1 MSEEQV
7 SHVSSDS
14 KVAIPLQNLISI
26 LGAVAISTWAY
37 FGVIERLNSI
47 ETQLTQHCEEIEE
60 NDNWIDEWK
69 PPEEVKN
76 TIDRVRELEMRLLIL
91 ETKLELKGELSP

>member
-7 SHVSSDS
+7 SHVSSES
-14 KVAIPLQNLISI
+14 KVAIPLQNLVSI

-37 FGVIERLNSI
+37 FGVIERLNTI
-47 ETQLTQHCEEIEE
+47 ETQLTQHWEEIEE

-69 PPEEVKN
+69 PPEEVKD

>member
-7 SHVSSDS
+7 SHVSSES

-47 ETQLTQHCEEIEE
+47 ETQLTQHWEEIEE

-76 TIDRVRELEMRLLIL
+76 TIDRVRDLEMRLLIL

>member
-1 MSEEQV
+1 MSEERPV
-7 SHVSSDS
+7 SVSSES
-14 KVAIPLQNLISI
+14 KVAIPLANLISI
-26 LGAVAISTWAY
+26 LGAVAVSTWAY

-47 ETQLTQHCEEIEE
+47 ESQLTAHWEEIEE

-69 PPEEVKN
+69 PPEEVKD

-91 ETKLELKGELSP
+91 ETKLEGKFGS

>member
-37 FGVIERLNSI
+37 FGVIERLNAI
-47 ETQLTQHCEEIEE
+47 EGKLIQHWEEIEE
-60 NDNWIDEWK
+60 NDDWIDEWK

-76 TIDRVRELEMRLLIL
+76 TIQRVRELEMRIL
-91 ETKLELKGELSP
+91 VMETQLNSQK

>member
-7 SHVSSDS
+7 SHVSSES

-47 ETQLTQHCEEIEE
+47 ETQLTQHWEEIEE

-76 TIDRVRELEMRLLIL
+76 TIDRVRDLEMRLLIL
-91 ETKLELKGELSP
+91 ETKLELK

>member
-1 MSEEQV
+1 MSEQPV
-7 SHVSSDS
+7 SVSSES
-14 KVAIPLQNLISI
+14 KVAIPLANLISI
-26 LGAVAISTWAY
+26 LGAVAVSTWAY

-47 ETQLTQHCEEIEE
+47 ESQLTAHWEEIEE

-69 PPEEVKN
+69 PPEEVKD

-91 ETKLELKGELSP
+91 ETKLEGKFGS

>member
-1 MSEEQV
+1 MSDQPV
-7 SHVSSDS
+7 SVSSES
-14 KVAIPLQNLISI
+14 KVVIPLANLISI
-26 LGAVAISTWAY
+26 LGAVAVSTWAY

-47 ETQLTQHCEEIEE
+47 ETQLIAHWEEIEE

-69 PPEEVKN
+69 PPEEVKD

>member
-1 MSEEQV
+1 MSEKPV
-7 SHVSSDS
+7 SVSSES

-37 FGVIERLNSI
+37 FGVIERLNTI
-47 ETQLTQHCEEIEE
+47 ENKLIQHWEEIEE
-60 NDNWIDEWK
+60 NDDWIDKWK

-76 TIDRVRELEMRLLIL
+76 TIERVRELEKRLLIL
-91 ETKLELKGELSP
+91 ETKLELEGKFGS

>member
-7 SHVSSDS
+7 SHVSSES

-47 ETQLTQHCEEIEE
+47 ENQLIQHWEEIEE
-60 NDNWIDEWK
+60 NDNWIDGWK
-69 PPEEVKN
+69 PPEEVKK
-76 TIDRVRELEMRLLIL
+76 TIERVRELEKRLLIL
-91 ETKLELKGELSP
+91 ETTLELERKFGG

>member
-1 MSEEQV
+1 MSEETV
-7 SHVSSDS
+7 SVSSES

-47 ETQLTQHCEEIEE
+47 ETQLTQHWEEIEE
-60 NDNWIDEWK
+60 NDDWIDEWK

-76 TIDRVRELEMRLLIL
+76 TIERVRELEMRLLVL
-91 ETKLELKGELSP
+91 ETQLNSQK